1 MMSSDTKDKDT
12 AEFRSDH
19 GFASEFFVAPSP
31 PMQVEFGAASHV
43 GLVRESNE
51 DHFAV
56 LRRTR
61 TQELLLANLGED
73 CACRSAD
80 EAWCLVVADGIGG
93 ASAGETASRVAIQK
107 ACELTD
113 QASSWVMR
121 LRSLAA
127 QQVQDR
133 LDAFVTEI
141 HRTLRTMGEADPDLA
156 GMGTTWTSVY
166 VVGWNAVV
174 TQIGDSRG
182 YLWRKDAL
190 KQFTRDQTLAQVL
203 IDTGVPPEQTDS
215 VRHIL
220 TNSLGG
226 KSELTVPDVGHVHL
240 QDGDRLL
247 LCTDGLSD
255 QISDDQIADALRSPA
270 APQAVCDALIQLA
283 LDNGGTDN
291 ITVVLA
297 EFHERPDSG
306 RT

>member
-1 MMSSDTKDKDT
+1 MMSRDAQDT

-31 PMQVEFGAASHV
+31 PMHVEIGAATHV

-51 DHFAV
+51 DHYAV

-61 TQELLLANLGED
+61 TQELVLTNLGDD
-73 CACRSAD
+73 CACRTAD
-80 EAWCLVVADGIGG
+80 EAWCFVVADGMGG
-93 ASAGETASRVAIQK
+93 AAAGETASRVAIQK

-133 LDAFVTEI
+133 VDAFVSEI
-141 HRTLRTMGEADPDLA
+141 HRTLRSMGEADPDLA

-166 VVGWNAVV
+166 VVGWNAIVA
-174 TQIGDSRG
+174 QIGDSRG
-182 YLWRKDAL
+182 YLWRENAL

-203 IDTGVPPEQTDS
+203 IDSGVPPEQTDG
-215 VRHIL
+215 VKHIL

-226 KSELTVPDVGHVHL
+226 KKNVIVPDVGHLHL
-240 QDGDRLL
+240 QSGDRLL

-255 QISDDQIADALRSPA
+255 QISNDQIADALRSPA

-283 LDNGGTDN
+283 LENGGTDN
-291 ITVVLA
+291 ITVILG
-297 EFHERPDSG
+297 EFHERPEHERG
-306 RT
+306 